1 MNILYLWDA
10 DYPWDIRVEKICTS
24 LMQHGHE
31 IHIAAR
37 NLKKR
42 PEYELIND
50 LHIHRLKT
58 FKNNKINYALSF
70 PVFFSPIWKRFLT
83 KIVKSNKI
91 NLVIVRDLPMAITGI
106 VVGKRHRLPVIF
118 DMAENYVAMVKNFW
132 KHQKFR
138 GLNIIVRNPFFAT
151 MVEKY
156 VLKNMDHILVVVEE
170 SKQYVLSK
178 GIDPQKITIVG
189 NTPPLG
195 IFSSTTEQKNQLID
209 QIKNK
214 YSVIYVGGIQ
224 LGRGI
229 HLVLQAIAKLVKK
242 IPNFLFVVVGDGYGT
257 KILKGLIDTN
267 HLQDY
272 VLWVGWVNHQNI
284 YDYIRASKV
293 GIIPH
298 YVSEHTN
305 STVPNKLF
313 DYMGFGLPVIASNAI
328 PLKRILEEEKCGLV
342 YESGNAEDLAEKLIS
357 VFNSNIDYSGHG
369 IKAVMN
375 KYNWDLDAQR
385 LIKVLAEYNK

>member
-1 MNILYLWDA
+1 MNILYVWDA

-24 LMQHGHE
+24 LVQHGHE

-37 NLKKR
+37 NLKKQ
-42 PEYELIND
+42 PEYEQINN

-58 FKNNKINYALSF
+58 YKNNKINYVLSF
-70 PVFFSPIWKRFLT
+70 PVFFSPIWKRFLN
-83 KIVKSNKI
+83 KIIKSNKI
-91 NLVIVRDLPMAITGI
+91 NLIIVRDLPMAIAGI
-106 VVGKRHRLPVIF
+106 VVGKRHHLPVIF

-132 KHQKFR
+132 KHRKFE
-138 GLNIIVRNPFFAT
+138 GLNILVRNPYFAA

-156 VLKNMDHILVVVEE
+156 TLKNMDHILVVVEE

-178 GIDPQKITIVG
+178 GVNPHKVTIIG
-189 NTPPLG
+189 NTPPLEL
-195 IFSSTTEQKNQLID
+195 FRSTSYQKNQLID

-224 LGRGI
+224 MGRGI
-229 HLVLQAIAKLVKK
+229 HLVLQSIVKVVKK

-257 KILKGLIDTN
+257 NILKEMISKN
-267 HLQDY
+267 NLQEY
-272 VLWVGWVNHQNI
+272 VLWVGWVKHQDI
-284 YDYIRASKV
+284 YNYIRASKV

-298 YVSEHTN
+298 FVSEHTN

-313 DYMGFGLPVIASNAI
+313 DYMGFGLPVIASDAI

-357 VFNSNIDYSGHG
+357 LFNSNIDYSGNG
-369 IKAVMN
+369 INAVMN
-375 KYNWDLDAQR
+375 KYNWDLDTNR
-385 LIKVLAEYNK
+385 LIKVLSKYNK